1 LQFAGELQ
9 LAWQCRLRLG
19 QRLWL
24 TGSNGCWRQLQR
36 DYLRVT
42 IRTLTN
48 AAAQQVSNGTR
59 LGEYEVAGV
68 LGAGGMGTVYRGVHP
83 IIGKEVAIKVLAPHL
98 SKDEAMVQR
107 FVQEA
112 RAVVKIQ
119 HINIID
125 VFAFGHE
132 PNVGH
137 YFIMPL
143 LAGES
148 LADRMERGP
157 MALADILPIVEQI
170 SDALDTAHE
179 SGIYHRDL
187 KPDNI
192 YLAAERNGPPSVRI
206 LDFGI
211 AKLVESDMSATQTGV
226 QMGTPLFMSP
236 EQWEGRGVDH
246 RTDIYALG
254 VMVHHLMTARYPFE
268 SNSHIAL
275 MNLHVNGQPK
285 LPSAFGADDA
295 MDRVFAKA
303 LAKEKQYRYESA
315 NEFYLAFA
323 AAAEASKMA
332 EPLHTV
338 AGPVSPL
345 LESELE
351 MLTRPPSSRGRL
363 VFFGVAAGVVVAL
376 GALVFAFTSGGSTG
390 GDSKAKPAAADDLAG
405 DTINSDTA
413 ATPLDAEAA
422 VTGAAVTGAAVTGAA
437 AHAATVPP
445 DSGPIAGA
453 TADAGAVPAKTRTA
467 GDKPAGDKRI
477 RASST
482 KTKDKPPEVK
492 PPPKKPGDKT
502 QWGHTVDPYQ

>member
-1 LQFAGELQ
+1 M
-9 LAWQCRLRLG
+9 
-19 QRLWL
+19 
-24 TGSNGCWRQLQR
+24 
-36 DYLRVT
+36 
-42 IRTLTN
+42 
-48 AAAQQVSNGTR
+48 
-59 LGEYEVAGV
+59 

-112 RAVVKIQ
+112 RAVAKIQ

-132 PNVGH
+132 PSVGH

-148 LADRMERGP
+148 LGDRMERGP

-192 YLAAERNGPPSVRI
+192 YLADERNGPPSVRI

-323 AAAEASKMA
+323 AAAEASKTA

-338 AGPVSPL
+338 AAPVSPL

-363 VFFGVAAGVVVAL
+363 VFFGVAAGVVVVL
-376 GALVFAFTSGGSTG
+376 GALLFAFAG
-390 GDSKAKPAAADDLAG
+390 GDSKAKPAAADDSAG
-405 DTINSDTA
+405 GKINSDTA
-413 ATPLDAEAA
+413 APPLDTA
-422 VTGAAVTGAAVTGAA
+422 AAVTGAA
-437 AHAATVPP
+437 AHAATLPP
-445 DSGPIAGA
+445 DGGPIAGA
-453 TADAGAVPAKTRTA
+453 VPDAGAEPAHTSKTRTTGDKPV

-502 QWGHTVDPYQ
+502 QWGDTVDPYQ